1 MTTPGVRAKMPKS
14 VRLATVGVWVQAVLN
29 LAAGALLLAVV
40 SDAVE
45 HGQDE
50 GVGLIRFVA
59 VLSLLI
65 AAALL
70 LCGVLVGRRSNAI
83 RVTVVVVEAVSLVGG
98 VLGLLQGGG
107 VSALPGIVFAL
118 AVLRGFGSAEARNWF
133 DR

>member
-1 MTTPGVRAKMPKS
+1 MRAKMLKS

-29 LAAGALLLAVV
+29 AAAGALLLAVV

-70 LCGVLVGRRSNAI
+70 LCGVLMGKRSNAI
-83 RVTVVVVEAVSLVGG
+83 RVRLQFSGGRQLVRP
-98 VLGLLQGGG
+98 
-107 VSALPGIVFAL
+107 VSAGLFITSTGPVATMVRQG
-118 AVLRGFGSAEARNWF
+118 RSTSS
-133 DR
+133 

>member
-1 MTTPGVRAKMPKS
+1 MPKS

-40 SDAVE
+40 SDAVD

-70 LCGVLVGRRSNAI
+70 LCGVLVGKRSNAI

-98 VLGLLQGGG
+98 VLGLLQGG

-118 AVLRGFGSAEARNWF
+118 AVLRGFTSAEARNWF